1 MTAKTKKEPSHK
13 QLLRLFVDNIKKN
26 TSALKELKYSIDI
39 KYNRDANYE
48 RIIDISK
55 SVNEKLD
62 VVHKLRNDI
71 KIYRTI
77 NTILTNHYIK
87 ETRNHE
93 NTVDGKIIK
102 LEKQIKLSYDGLKD
116 EMSKMADLL
125 SVASQNN
132 SIFKN
137 ISSPIQ
143 NSNVFVVGN
152 DMRSGQLNELYI
164 RNEIYNNIIKKID
177 KLFCG
182 MVSFERDLNQLTFFL
197 AAASSSLTSLATSNS
212 VLLPAYDV

>member
-182 MVSFERDLNQLTFFL
+182 MVSYERDLNQLTCLFTSP
-197 AAASSSLTSLATSNS
+197 SSSSKS
-212 VLLPAYDV
+212 